1 MIPRKRLDIEWG
13 DLLFALGRCLTPG
26 HGEAAR
32 RRVERIWSPD
42 GAALACLSVR
52 SGFEAL
58 LRTLDLPPGSEVL
71 LSAITIRD
79 MARIV
84 AEHGLVPVP
93 VDLDPRTLAPCP
105 EALARAITSRTRA
118 VVVAHLFGSRI
129 SLEPVLQ
136 AARENGLLVIED
148 CAQAYTG
155 DGWRGHP
162 ESDVT
167 LFSFGSIKTA
177 TALGGAL
184 LRFRD
189 RSLRDRIEAL
199 QSTWPTQSRR
209 SFLTRIIKY
218 AFLKLLSNRHLY
230 TLFVLGC
237 RLTGASHDSIISGSA
252 RGFAGGDFFHKI
264 RHQPSTPL
272 LALLERRFRNYDRA
286 RVTERTSL
294 AQQTIERLP
303 TIDRPGDQAPV
314 QTHWVFPICHDT
326 PDELM
331 RFLWTRGFDATRGAS
346 SLYTVDPPPDRLEME
361 PAAVRRMMARLLYL
375 PIDMGLKDSDVTR
388 LTRNIEEFGNLFEE
402 GHHGRHPETI

>member
-1 MIPRKRLDIEWG
+1 M
-13 DLLFALGRCLTPG
+13 
-26 HGEAAR
+26 
-32 RRVERIWSPD
+32 
-42 GAALACLSVR
+42 R
-52 SGFEAL
+52 SGFDAL
-58 LRTLDLPPGSEVL
+58 LRTLSFPPGSEVL

-79 MARIV
+79 MPRIF

-118 VVVAHLFGSRI
+118 IVVAHLFGSRI

-136 AARENGLLVIED
+136 VARQNKLFLIED
-148 CAQAYTG
+148 CAQAYIG
-155 DGWRGHP
+155 DDWRGHP

-189 RSLRDRIEAL
+189 RSLRDRVEAL

-209 SFLTRIIKY
+209 SYLTRVLKY

-252 RGFAGGDFFHKI
+252 RGFAGGDFFYKI
-264 RHQPSTPL
+264 RHQPSAPL
-272 LALLERRFRNYDRA
+272 LALLERRLRHYNRD
-286 RVTERTSL
+286 RVTKRTAL
-294 AQQTIERLP
+294 GRQAIEHLP
-303 TIDRPGDQAPV
+303 FIERPGDQAPV
-314 QTHWVFPICHDT
+314 QTHWVFPICHDK
-326 PDELM
+326 PDEMM

-346 SLYTVDPPPDRLEME
+346 SLCTVDPPASRPETE
-361 PAAVRRMMARLLYL
+361 PVAVRSFMGRLLYL
-375 PIDMGLKDSDVTR
+375 PIDVGLRDGDIER
-388 LTRNIEEFGNLFEE
+388 LAGAVKELQVHKSSRL
-402 GHHGRHPETI
+402 